1 MESLK
6 LLSNSDYTK
15 SQKNF
20 AVRELVKNQEEEI
33 ANRSKIVE
41 EDTNRLK
48 SLVALTK
55 ESTNLFSEVAN
66 NILNLLSGNWGST
79 IKRILLIIAL
89 IIAVPIIF
97 FMFALTC

>member
-1 MESLK
+1 M
-6 LLSNSDYTK
+6 SNSYYTK

-20 AVRELVKNQEEEI
+20 AVRELVKTQEEEI
-33 ANRSKIVE
+33 ANCSKIVE
-41 EDTNRLK
+41 EYTNRLK
-48 SLVALTK
+48 SLAALTK

-66 NILNLLSGNWGST
+66 NILNLLLGNWSST

-97 FMFALTC
+97 FMFALIAKSLN